1 MATEN
6 YTEMTNQE
14 LVATVN
20 AFNKRPDQL
29 VRFLSKSY
37 PMILNEIYH
46 RTEFLNTTK
55 KCTIQTRLYC
65 LKRNINTQPL
75 CSNPNCP
82 NHNPVEWSVQTHSF
96 ALYCSRKCCN
106 SDAAKNERTKKT
118 MLKTYGV
125 ETALLLDSSIERL
138 KQYNQ
143 EHYGV
148 DYPFQSKEYV
158 ERIKKQCKEVFG
170 EEFYTRTKEFK
181 KLMSDIWNNKT

>member
-65 LKRNINTQPL
+65 FNRSIDESSKSAVSTPYVFSMVFFVRSFLAASELQHLREQYRAKL
-75 CSNPNCP
+75 C
-82 NHNPVEWSVQTHSF
+82 V
-96 ALYCSRKCCN
+96 
-106 SDAAKNERTKKT
+106 
-118 MLKTYGV
+118 
-125 ETALLLDSSIERL
+125 
-138 KQYNQ
+138 
-143 EHYGV
+143 
-148 DYPFQSKEYV
+148 
-158 ERIKKQCKEVFG
+158 
-170 EEFYTRTKEFK
+170 
-181 KLMSDIWNNKT
+181 